1 MSLNSYLVTD
11 EIRPLPGSGWTS
23 KNAASRADSI
33 VKYKEKLNISRGQ
46 KGYIDPAVFN
56 IKDNF
61 NKDDLMNIEPKM
73 SCVVEKPECV
83 KYNYVIPKEYLQD
96 GIETAKVENQIL
108 EQQQSD
114 NALQQQNTLIKEEL
128 DAALEIIR
136 NMENIGF
143 EKKFDFKVKLDELK
157 GKLDELKGKLN
168 ELKVKLEQKDEEL
181 YSRFKQWYS
190 ENPEVPGEGGT
201 RHKKPIKRTKTHK
214 RRITKRLRSKKI
226 PRKFQENSKKIP
238 RKCFSRRKR
247 EK

>member
-1 MSLNSYLVTD
+1 MSLNSYIVTD

-73 SCVVEKPECV
+73 SCVVDKPECV
-83 KYNYVIPKEYLQD
+83 KYNYIIPKEYLQD
-96 GIETAKVENQIL
+96 GFENAKIENQIL
-108 EQQQSD
+108 EQQQSDNALQQQQSD

-168 ELKVKLEQKDEEL
+168 ELKVNLEQKDEEL
-181 YSRFKQWYS
+181 YSRLEQWYRD
-190 ENPEVPGEGGT
+190 NPEVAGEGGT

-214 RRITKRLRSKKI
+214 RRITKRLRST
-226 PRKFQENSKKIP
+226 KIP